1 MGWEVQAV
9 DMFRKILAP
18 LDGSNV
24 AEQVLPYVRVLA
36 GGLEVPVEL
45 LGVVDLDIEQLTP
58 QLPAEKRRHLDAI
71 IEESSCRTELYLKE
85 IAQTFPGAKVSFAVE
100 KGRAAEMIIARA
112 ATDKDTL
119 IAMATHGRSG
129 VDRWLLGSVAEKVLR
144 GSANPLLLVRAK
156 ADAKAE
162 GELTLKSIVVPLD
175 GSAVAESVLPT
186 VLEVAKK
193 LNMEIVLCRAFIVP
207 YSPFGGIREHFTIVD
222 ELLGGIKAEA
232 HDYLEK
238 KAEELKKQGAHKVSC
253 VLKQGAGADQII
265 SLGRA
270 TPDNLIAMC
279 THGWS
284 GPKGWVLGSV
294 TETVVRHS
302 GDPVLV
308 IRAA

>member
-1 MGWEVQAV
+1 
-9 DMFRKILAP
+9 MFTKILTP

-24 AEQVLPYVRVLA
+24 AEQVLPYVRILA
-36 GGLEVPVEL
+36 GGLGVPVEL
-45 LGVVDLDIEQLTP
+45 LGVVDLDMEQLAP
-58 QLPAEKRRHLDAI
+58 QLPADKTLHLDAM
-71 IEESSCRTELYLKE
+71 IEESSFRTEAYLKA
-85 IAQTFPGAKVSFAVE
+85 IARIFPHVKVSVAVE
-100 KGRAAEMIIARA
+100 KGGAAEMIIARA

-129 VDRWLLGSVAEKVLR
+129 IDRWLLGSVAEKVLR
-144 GSANPLLLVRAK
+144 GSANSLLLVRAK
-156 ADAKAE
+156 VDAKTEA
-162 GELTLKSIVVPLD
+162 ELTLKSIVVPLD
-175 GSAVAESVLPT
+175 GSAVAETVLPT

-193 LNMEIVLCRAFIVP
+193 LNMEIVLFRAFIVP
-207 YSPFGGIREHFTIVD
+207 YTPFGGVREHFAIVD

-232 HDYLEK
+232 HDYLNK
-238 KAEELKKQGAHKVSC
+238 KTEELKKQGANKVSYI
-253 VLKQGAGADQII
+253 LKQGASADQII

-270 TPDNLIAMC
+270 SPDSLIAMC
-279 THGWS
+279 SHGWS

>member
-1 MGWEVQAV
+1 
-9 DMFRKILAP
+9 MFRKILTP
-18 LDGSNV
+18 LDGSIV

-36 GGLEVPVEL
+36 AGLNVPVEL
-45 LGVVDLDIEQLTP
+45 LGVVDLDVEQLAP
-58 QLPAEKRRHLDAI
+58 QLSPEKTRHLDAML
-71 IEESSCRTELYLKE
+71 EESSCRTEAYLKGVS
-85 IAQTFPGAKVSFAVE
+85 QTFPRSSVRFAAE
-100 KGRAAEMIIARA
+100 RGRAAEVIIARA

-129 VDRWLLGSVAEKVLR
+129 IDRWLLGSVAEKVLR
-144 GSANPLLLVRAK
+144 GSADPLLLVRAK

-162 GELTLKSIVVPLD
+162 AELTLKSIVVPLD
-175 GSAVAESVLPT
+175 GSEVAERVLPT
-186 VLEVAKK
+186 VLEMAKK
-193 LNMEIVLCRAFIVP
+193 LNMEIVLFRAFSVP
-207 YSPFGGIREHFTIVD
+207 YSPFGGVREHFAIVD

-232 HDYLEK
+232 HDYLQK
-238 KAEELKKQGAHKVSC
+238 KTEELKRQGANKVSY

-284 GPKGWVLGSV
+284 GPKGWVLGSI